1 MSFPI
6 ALTTMPLCEAAMSEA
21 VLQAATAA
29 MPADPLRWMAD
40 ADAIRALGAKN
51 EPLIP
56 LLMAL
61 LDSAQVVA
69 AAIADNAWDDS
80 LPLTKELSRGLAD
93 QAVRISTDIL
103 NGADCPNA
111 AAWSLPSMSGKEL
124 V

>member
-1 MSFPI
+1 
-6 ALTTMPLCEAAMSEA
+6 MSEA

-29 MPADPLRWMAD
+29 MPADPLRWMAG